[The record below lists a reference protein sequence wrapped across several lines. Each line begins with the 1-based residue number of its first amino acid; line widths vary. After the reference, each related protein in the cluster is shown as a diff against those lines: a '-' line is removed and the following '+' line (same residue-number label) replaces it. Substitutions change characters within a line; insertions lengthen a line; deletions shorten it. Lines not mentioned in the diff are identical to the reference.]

1 METNMPVN
9 IRPIQRPSAPSG
21 TEGVGRR
28 GDGGSS
34 SAFSPRTNVAIQ
46 TAIDDM
52 AGILSK
58 ISSSQD
64 ETMEK
69 MPEDLQKVVQN
80 VLKQAFSMNETLS
93 QGIGSTLE
101 SQRFSMEQLTALS
114 RMLNQLGNLVEKGY
128 SADFGDDLQALLKNL
143 KNFLTTN
150 EGNSLEPV
158 LLNKAAFQLLDTK
171 TLQDLP
177 EVLQQLVAQMQF
189 MGSTPQMAAQD
200 GESSSLGFLKQ
211 LVQYFMPKPGGEE
224 GESTGYLPR
233 QNAQGETQSAP
244 GQQTGAQQ
252 SGTPSQTQ
260 GQPSGNASQ
269 AQGQPTGNANQAQ
282 GQQANASGQ
291 LQGQSAGNGAQA
303 SGQQSGTPAQGNA
316 AASQQGAA
324 QPQAQGNTAGSQQ
337 GAAQPQAQGNTAGSQ
352 QGTAQPQAQGN
363 TAATQQ
369 GTAQPQAQG
378 NAQGR
383 ASQGG
388 MAQNAQNAPAQG
400 GNTANPST
408 APQGSAGEAS
418 QQTAGNQGNQAAP
431 EGNAAFSS
439 ANRSQQGQPMQG
451 QESQGKSMGNRQ
463 QDGQEGT
470 LRENVQNR
478 FQQGSQQEIVRPTK
492 AQQARTQLV
501 RVPLQNT
508 PQTMETMKGVAQFL
522 LRNAEMTE
530 QDTALLQN
538 FVNGRESVMSE
549 REARQLQ
556 NLLRLCQQNVPTTV
570 QQAAVQQ
577 DLPDL
582 PRLWAFMQLC
592 DMAVAKRMNSRQLKK
607 AGKDVA
613 DLVMSMRHSMTG
625 SNSSVP
631 GQKSLNFMLPLFL
644 GENEKSYPSYI
655 HVYDENAQD
664 PYTGEMKKETW
675 LRLCV
680 LTDNIG
686 AVELTCRIFDN
697 QQLDMRLFFSSHET
711 AEEFREYVPEFREFM
726 RDSKELMLNEVKV
739 GAVGER

>member
-1 METNMPVN
+1 MPMETNMPLG
-9 IRPIQRPSAPSG
+9 IRPIQRPTTPSG
-21 TEGVGRR
+21 TEGVSRR

-64 ETMEK
+64 DTMEK
-69 MPEDLQKVVQN
+69 MPEDLQKIVQN
-80 VLKQAFSMNETLS
+80 VLKQAFSMDETLC

-114 RMLNQLGNLVEKGY
+114 RMLYQLGSLVEKGY

-143 KNFLTTN
+143 KNFLTVN

-177 EVLQQLVAQMQF
+177 EVLQQLVAQMQ
-189 MGSTPQMAAQD
+189 GTGGMAPPMAGQD

-211 LVQYFMPKPGGEE
+211 LVQYFMPQNNGQEA
-224 GESTGYLPR
+224 ESTGSMLR
-233 QNAQGETQSAP
+233 QNAQGEAQNAP
-244 GQQTGAQQ
+244 GQQTGTQQ
-252 SGTPSQTQ
+252 SGTPSQAQ
-260 GQPSGNASQ
+260 GQPSG
-269 AQGQPTGNANQAQ
+269 TANQAP

-291 LQGQSAGNGAQA
+291 PQGQPAGSGAQT

-316 AASQQGAA
+316 AGSQQGTA
-324 QPQAQGNTAGSQQ
+324 QPQAQGNTVGSQQ

-352 QGTAQPQAQGN
+352 QGG
-363 TAATQQ
+363 
-369 GTAQPQAQG
+369 AQPQAQG
-378 NAQGR
+378 NAQGS
-383 ASQGG
+383 APQGG

-400 GNTANPST
+400 GTSANTAP
-408 APQGSAGEAS
+408 APQGSAGEAP
-418 QQTAGNQGNQAAP
+418 QQAAGTQGNQAAL
-431 EGNAAFSS
+431 EGNAAASS
-439 ANRSQQGQPMQG
+439 ANRPQQGQVAQG
-451 QESQGKSMGNRQ
+451 QQEPQGNSMGNRQ
-463 QDGQEGT
+463 QERQEGS
-470 LRENVQNR
+470 LRENIQNR
-478 FQQGSQQEIVRPTK
+478 FRQGRQQEAVRPTM
-492 AQQARTQLV
+492 AQQARIQLV

-508 PQTMETMKGVAQFL
+508 PQAMETMKGVAQFL
-522 LRNAEMTE
+522 LKNAEMTE

-556 NLLRLCQQNVPTTV
+556 TLLRLCQQHVPTTV

-577 DLPDL
+577 NLPEL

-592 DMAVAKRMNSRQLKK
+592 DIAMAKRMNSRQLKK

-613 DLVMSMRHSMTG
+613 DLVLSMRHSMSG

-631 GQKSLNFMLPLFL
+631 GQRSLNFMMPLYL

-726 RDSKELMLNEVKV
+726 RDSKELMLNEVKI
-739 GAVGER
+739 GAVGERRFM

>member
-1 METNMPVN
+1 MPMEANMPLG
-9 IRPIQRPSAPSG
+9 IRPIQRPTTPSG
-21 TEGVGRR
+21 TEGVSRR

-46 TAIDDM
+46 TAIEDM

-80 VLKQAFSMNETLS
+80 VLKQAFSMDETLC

-114 RMLNQLGNLVEKGY
+114 RMLYQLGSLVEKGY

-177 EVLQQLVAQMQF
+177 EVLQQLVAQMQAA
-189 MGSTPQMAAQD
+189 GGMASPMAGQD

-211 LVQYFMPKPGGEE
+211 LVQYFMPQNNGQEA
-224 GESTGYLPR
+224 ESTGSMPR
-233 QNAQGETQSAP
+233 QNAQGEAQSAP
-244 GQQTGAQQ
+244 GQQTGTQQ
-252 SGTPSQTQ
+252 SGTTAQTQ
-260 GQPSGNASQ
+260 GQPSGNTNQAQGQLTSNGNQAQGQSTGNANQ
-269 AQGQPTGNANQAQ
+269 AQGQPTGNASQPQ

-291 LQGQSAGNGAQA
+291 PQPQT
-303 SGQQSGTPAQGNA
+303 SGQQSSVPAQEGAPAQSNA
-316 AASQQGAA
+316 AA
-324 QPQAQGNTAGSQQ
+324 N
-337 GAAQPQAQGNTAGSQ
+337 
-352 QGTAQPQAQGN
+352 
-363 TAATQQ
+363 QQ

-378 NAQGR
+378 NAQG
-383 ASQGG
+383 STPQGNTPQGG
-388 MAQNAQNAPAQG
+388 MAQNAQNAQNASAQG
-400 GNTANPST
+400 GNPANAAGT
-408 APQGSAGEAS
+408 PQGNGGEAS
-418 QQTAGNQGNQAAP
+418 QQTAGSQGNQAVP
-431 EGNAAFSS
+431 EGNAASS
-439 ANRSQQGQPMQG
+439 ANRPQQGQAAQG
-451 QESQGKSMGNRQ
+451 QEPQGNSMGNRQ
-463 QDGQEGT
+463 QEGQEGT
-470 LRENVQNR
+470 FRENVRNR
-478 FQQGSQQEIVRPTK
+478 FRQGNQQEIVRPTM

-508 PQTMETMKGVAQFL
+508 PQAMETMKGVAQFL
-522 LRNAEMTE
+522 LKNAEMTE

-556 NLLRLCQQNVPTTV
+556 TLLRLCQQHVPTTV

-577 DLPDL
+577 NLPEL

-592 DMAVAKRMNSRQLKK
+592 DLAMAKRMNSRQLKK

-739 GAVGER
+739 GAVGERRFM

>member
-1 METNMPVN
+1 MPMETNMPVN

-21 TEGVGRR
+21 TEGVSRR

-80 VLKQAFSMNETLS
+80 VLKQAFSMDETLS

-101 SQRFSMEQLTALS
+101 SQRFTMEQLTALS
-114 RMLNQLGNLVEKGY
+114 RMLHQLGNLVEKGY

-177 EVLQQLVAQMQF
+177 EVLQQLVAQMQV
-189 MGSTPQMAAQD
+189 MGSGPRMAGQ
-200 GESSSLGFLKQ
+200 GEESSSLGFLKQ

-224 GESTGYLPR
+224 AESTGYLPR
-233 QNAQGETQSAP
+233 QNAQGEAQSAP
-244 GQQTGAQQ
+244 GQQTGTQQ
-252 SGTPSQTQ
+252 SGTSPQTQ
-260 GQPSGNASQ
+260 GQPSGNANQ
-269 AQGQPTGNANQAQ
+269 AQGQPTGNANQAP

-291 LQGQSAGNGAQA
+291 PQGQSAGNGAQA
-303 SGQQSGTPAQGNA
+303 AGQQPGTPAQGNA
-316 AASQQGAA
+316 TASQQGAA
-324 QPQAQGNTAGSQQ
+324 QPQAQGNTS
-337 GAAQPQAQGNTAGSQ
+337 GSQ

-363 TAATQQ
+363 AAANQQ

-378 NAQGR
+378 NAQGS
-383 ASQGG
+383 APQGG

-400 GNTANPST
+400 GNPANTSPS
-408 APQGSAGEAS
+408 PQGSAGEAS
-418 QQTAGNQGNQAAP
+418 QQTAGSQGNQAAP
-431 EGNAAFSS
+431 EGNAAASS
-439 ANRSQQGQPMQG
+439 ANRPQQGQPMQG
-451 QESQGKSMGNRQ
+451 QEPQGNSMGNRQ
-463 QDGQEGT
+463 QEGQEGR

-478 FQQGSQQEIVRPTK
+478 FQQEIVRPTM

-522 LRNAEMTE
+522 LKNAEMTE

-613 DLVMSMRHSMTG
+613 DLVLSMRHSMTG

-631 GQKSLNFMLPLFL
+631 GQKSLNFMLPLFF
-644 GENEKSYPSYI
+644 GENEKAYPSYI

-739 GAVGER
+739 GAVGERRFM